1 MSTTTNV
8 TEKSDTTLS
17 TFAQMVLQNIKVV
30 LIQVVPF
37 VMSTTLESQEHN
49 AFLIHIGD
57 RTTVSACF
65 FIAYSQMLDVIGF
78 AGCSGSGASEWRA
91 SYTLFAFITIIFSM
105 IVW

>member
-1 MSTTTNV
+1 MTSV
-8 TEKSDTTLS
+8 TERQDTTLS

-49 AFLIHIGD
+49 VSHFQFLGQTIVGGFVQE
-57 RTTVSACF
+57 R
-65 FIAYSQMLDVIGF
+65 YNRKLDVIGF